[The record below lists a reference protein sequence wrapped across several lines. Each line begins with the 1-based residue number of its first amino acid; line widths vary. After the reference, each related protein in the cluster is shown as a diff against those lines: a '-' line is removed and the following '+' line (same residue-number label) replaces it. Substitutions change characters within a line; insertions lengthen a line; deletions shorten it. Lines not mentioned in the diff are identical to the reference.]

1 MPAASGIVFLSQPAD
16 AASPV
21 ARWQRPPSLAMQFRQ
36 RTLILQDL
44 TERERRQRSRPLP
57 QAGGYGGI
65 EKAATGRGP
74 EGGRQVHELRE
85 PHYEG

>member
-1 MPAASGIVFLSQPAD
+1 
-16 AASPV
+16 
-21 ARWQRPPSLAMQFRQ
+21 MQFRQ

-74 EGGRQVHELRE
+74 GDPGPGTRAADL
-85 PHYEG
+85 PPG